1 MGTQLELI
9 QTKGKEEAKQN
20 TRHTGQE
27 TSKIKEEVT
36 TQRNRLR
43 YNELDSFS
51 IAEVLHQVRCALV
64 KFSSSLAW
72 SGTVIICSSSACI
85 CEG

>member
-27 TSKIKEEVT
+27 TIKIKEEVT
-36 TQRNRLR
+36 TQRNGLR
-43 YNELDSFS
+43 YNELDTR
-51 IAEVLHQVRCALV
+51 AEP
-64 KFSSSLAW
+64 
-72 SGTVIICSSSACI
+72 
-85 CEG
+85 